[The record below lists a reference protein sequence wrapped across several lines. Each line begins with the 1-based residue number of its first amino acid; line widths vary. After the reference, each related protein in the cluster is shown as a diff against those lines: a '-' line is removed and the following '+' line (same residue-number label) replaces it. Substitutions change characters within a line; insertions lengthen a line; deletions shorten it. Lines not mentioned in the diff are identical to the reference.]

1 MLYTNRVLE
10 TKQAKEAIGEGLLTW
25 LQTGDF
31 QTGWDA
37 MIARGKKNGS
47 YPRVKI
53 AMLFDF
59 FNSLGR

>member
-1 MLYTNRVLE
+1 MLYTERVLE
-10 TKQAKEAIGEGLLTW
+10 TKQAKEAIVEGLLTW

-31 QTGWDA
+31 QKGWEA

-47 YPRVKI
+47 YSRVKI

-59 FNSLGR
+59 FRALGR